1 MSQGELA
8 LQQEVQNMKDYASQ
22 IHSALRDAL
31 ACMVVDKPADPKVH
45 FYSVDAFFLLLVSAV
60 LFNRSVF

>member
-1 MSQGELA
+1 
-8 LQQEVQNMKDYASQ
+8 MKDYASQ